1 ECLEKQSQPQVQAE
15 SNALK
20 RFLRLPVVNS
30 ACNSLQKLYTTTKE
44 VHPLMALVCGAYERC
59 VQSATSLVA
68 WSMKPMAHQL
78 GPPAVNALA
87 CQGLDRLEQ
96 KIPALH
102 KPVEKVT
109 SDVKDS
115 ILTYI
120 QSAIQSLMNIF
131 GAFGLV
137 ARNYEEC
144 KISMNNTTEYVRSSQ
159 VSQVVEAGVDAT
171 PGKLEELV
179 DVLHSHE
186 EKDSLVHRLHECFL
200 PLPHPRTAIFFSVA
214 HEPPEKCMSK
224 EAFQTSAFGKI
235 RAFAATV
242 SQHPYRQ
249 ISRAIQHARD
259 KGKAL
264 AMWIPS
270 LVSSLPVERSILS
283 IFTEK
288 AERQKL
294 QGSLTRGLH
303 TACATTV
310 SRLRNAPFLPWNAAV
325 PVWLF
330 SPQEALSKAGAKVG
344 MLGTTLRSITGS
356 LLTTTFLY
364 VLVEEE
370 RAASRTVADS
380 GPGQQLED
388 APSIAAHP
396 KGSEF
401 SFLLHGER
409 RLSRGHFPIPFINL
423 DDPPVPQQALEHGR
437 GLAFENEHLGSRKS
451 AFSPYTDG
459 AYSRRRSEGFL
470 RTNPEVMYSRAQY
483 TGLYSTT
490 FKKD

>member
-1 ECLEKQSQPQVQAE
+1 MTAKSKKVMQNGSPKE

-78 GPPAVNALA
+78 GPPVAAVNALA

-171 PGKLEELV
+171 P
-179 DVLHSHE
+179 
-186 EKDSLVHRLHECFL
+186 
-200 PLPHPRTAIFFSVA
+200 A

-270 LVSSLPVERSILS
+270 LPV
-283 IFTEK
+283 EK

-364 VLVEEE
+364 VPFPKVLVEEE

>member
-1 ECLEKQSQPQVQAE
+1 MEKAYRLSSIMTAKSKKVMQNGSPKE

-78 GPPAVNALA
+78 GPPVAAVNALA

-179 DVLHSHE
+179 DVLHSVDEH
-186 EKDSLVHRLHECFL
+186 KS
-200 PLPHPRTAIFFSVA
+200 A

-270 LVSSLPVERSILS
+270 L
-283 IFTEK
+283 
-288 AERQKL
+288 
-294 QGSLTRGLH
+294 
-303 TACATTV
+303 
-310 SRLRNAPFLPWNAAV
+310 
-325 PVWLF
+325 
-330 SPQEALSKAGAKVG
+330 EALSKAGAKVG

-364 VLVEEE
+364 VPFPKVLVEEE

>member
-1 ECLEKQSQPQVQAE
+1 MGQIIQSRAM
-15 SNALK
+15 
-20 RFLRLPVVNS
+20 LPSHCANMHVLFDS
-30 ACNSLQKLYTTTKE
+30 
-44 VHPLMALVCGAYERC
+44 
-59 VQSATSLVA
+59 VA
-68 WSMKPMAHQL
+68 
-78 GPPAVNALA
+78 AVNALA

-171 PGKLEELV
+171 P
-179 DVLHSHE
+179 
-186 EKDSLVHRLHECFL
+186 
-200 PLPHPRTAIFFSVA
+200 A

-270 LVSSLPVERSILS
+270 LPV
-283 IFTEK
+283 EK

-364 VLVEEE
+364 VPFPKVLVEEE